1 MNRSKREYVKEGERL
16 DDLQIKGYQIIQSPG
31 RFCFGMDAVLLSSF
45 AKVKKC
51 ECALDLGTGTGIL
64 PVLLA
69 AKNEG
74 DHYTGLEIQKESA
87 DMARRSVAL
96 NGLEEEIDVVTG
108 DLRMASELFC
118 AASFQVVTVN
128 PPYMIGEHGL
138 KNENEA
144 MYVARHEVLCTLDD
158 VLRESAKLLAPKGR
172 FYMVHRPFRLPEI
185 LAKMSAYRI
194 EPKRMRLVHP
204 YADKEPNM
212 VLIEGLRGGKPR
224 MKVEPPLIVY
234 QKDGNYTEELLQ
246 IYGMNR

>member
-1 MNRSKREYVKEGERL
+1 M
-16 DDLQIKGYQIIQSPG
+16 KG
-31 RFCFGMDAVLLSSF
+31 
-45 AKVKKC
+45 AKDGK
-51 ECALDLGTGTGIL
+51 
-64 PVLLA
+64 
-69 AKNEG
+69 
-74 DHYTGLEIQKESA
+74 YEIQQT
-87 DMARRSVAL
+87 ARRSVAL